1 MKQGLIDAFLIKNA
15 NKLSVEQKIELKN
28 QLQSCDDKA
37 FALLTSHKKPTT
49 RSNFWRRAFC
59 IILIGTTIASCL
71 FIIECCYHWND
82 SWKDK
87 WLLLAIFIFLV
98 VFIATFFIVRMWYKR
113 GKLKYMPKRKRLYED
128 YLKII
133 QSYQEA
139 TQSIE

>member
-1 MKQGLIDAFLIKNA
+1 MQQGLIDAFLIKNA

-59 IILIGTTIASCL
+59 IIPIGTAIASCV
-71 FIIECCYHWND
+71 FIIACWVDDWND
-82 SWKDK
+82 EG
-87 WLLLAIFIFLV
+87 LLLAIFICLV

>member
-59 IILIGTTIASCL
+59 IIPIGTAIASCVF
-71 FIIECCYHWND
+71 FIACWVDHWND
-82 SWKDK
+82 DG
-87 WLLLAIFIFLV
+87 LLLAIFICLV